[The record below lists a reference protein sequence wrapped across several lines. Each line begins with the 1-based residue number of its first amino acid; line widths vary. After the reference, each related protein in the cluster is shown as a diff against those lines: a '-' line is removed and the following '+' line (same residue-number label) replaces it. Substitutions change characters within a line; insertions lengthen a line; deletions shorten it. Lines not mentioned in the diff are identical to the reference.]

1 MENFKLDL
9 GAERIIKDLRELAQ
23 LSSDENGAQ
32 RIAWTPMWETTR
44 NWFKEKVEGLGAEYT
59 KDSAGNVW
67 VKLAGKTSEAIVIG
81 SHLDSV
87 PNGGWL
93 DGALGVISG
102 LEVIRQYHE
111 AEVLPEKTIYVVD
124 WADEEGARYGYSC
137 LGSSAASG
145 TIDMADFS
153 DRTDAQG
160 VYFRDALADHGL
172 DIEHFQD
179 AYDELKAKLSNLK
192 AYLEFHIEQGP
203 VLEQT
208 NKAVASVYGAA
219 GVERHYIDFV
229 GQAAHAGSFPIKM
242 RQDAF
247 LAAAT
252 AALKFRELALKY
264 DAVCTVGEVKLE
276 PDVVTIVPG
285 KATISLDMRTI
296 NQADLEQMLEEAHT
310 IVEEAATQFACQAS
324 WRKIYAVPPQ
334 LFDDQL
340 VEICKEAVQEETGEP
355 TNMYSGPLHD
365 AVEMAKHVPTVMMF
379 VMSENGL
386 SHTKEEDTP
395 ESELTVGIKA
405 YLRLVEKV
413 MHHY

>member
-1 MENFKLDL
+1 MDHFKLEL
-9 GAERIIKDLRELAQ
+9 GAKRIINDLRELED
-23 LSSDENGAQ
+23 LTSDVNGAQ
-32 RIAWTPMWETTR
+32 RIAWTPMWEKTR
-44 NWFKEKVEGLGAEYT
+44 TWFKEKVQALGAEYS

-67 VKLAGKTSEAIVIG
+67 VKLQGKSDNAIIIG

-87 PNGGWL
+87 PNGDWL
-93 DGALGVISG
+93 DGALGVVSG

-111 AEVLPEKTIYVVD
+111 ANELPEKTIYVVD

-137 LGSSAASG
+137 LGSSAAAG
-145 TIDMADFS
+145 TIDMAEFI

-160 VYFRDALADHGL
+160 VPFRDSLAEYGL
-172 DIEHFQD
+172 DIDRFTNAH
-179 AYDELKAKLSNLK
+179 DELKAKLANLK

-208 NKAVASVYGAA
+208 DKVVSSVYGAA

-252 AALKFRELALKY
+252 ASLKFRELALKY
-264 DAVCTVGEVKLE
+264 NAVCTVGEVKLE

-285 KATISLDMRTI
+285 KTTISLDMRTI
-296 NQADLEQMLEEAHT
+296 NPDDLEKMLSETHA
-310 IVEEAATQFACQAS
+310 IVEEASGQFDCQAS
-324 WRKIYAVPPQ
+324 WRKIYSVAPQ

-340 VEICKEAVQEETGEP
+340 VSICKEAVQEETGEP

-365 AVEMAKHVPTVMMF
+365 AVEMAKHIPTVMMF

-395 ESELTVGIKA
+395 ESKLTIGIKA
-405 YLRLVEKV
+405 YLRLAYKV
-413 MHHY
+413 INQY